1 MPAMN
6 EIIERRFGFI
16 GARARLITA
25 PATGRVTI
33 DVRRDRDHEHFEL
46 RLPNSASAA
55 VLDADKSARHLL
67 LLVTADGEKSRF
79 LCGHDERHW
88 FVSAIP
94 EAASGVVTVRNAME
108 ALQPEAV
115 RAAAHQIRPKERL
128 RRRTKVFRR
137 QGEWFFVPVSGLEP
151 DPRLVLRREPLSRGG
166 GKPHIME
173 FAFRRGGTTVYVSRV
188 HPTGLTQE
196 KFDALSDEERRKQ
209 SWRQMVRDAEVFALG
224 RIRHDDH
231 ATLVLHRWHQVF
243 MNTEPGARA
252 MRHVAFLD

>member
-1 MPAMN
+1 MPVMI
-6 EIIERRFGFI
+6 EIIERRFGLI
-16 GARARLITA
+16 GAHARLISA

-33 DVRRDRDHEHFEL
+33 DVRRDRDREHFEL
-46 RLPNSASAA
+46 RLPNTSSAA

-67 LLVTADGEKSRF
+67 LLVTTDGEKSRF

-108 ALQPEAV
+108 ALQPAAV
-115 RAAAHQIRPKERL
+115 RAAAHRIRPKERL
-128 RRRTKVFRR
+128 RRHTKVFRR
-137 QGEWFFVPVSGLEP
+137 QGEWFFVPVSDLEP
-151 DPRLVLRREPLSRGG
+151 DPRLVLRREPVSRGR

-196 KFDALSDEERRKQ
+196 KFDALSDDDRRKQ
-209 SWRQMVRDAEVFALG
+209 SWRQMVRDASVFAKG
-224 RIRHDDH
+224 RIRHPDH
-231 ATLVLHRWHQVF
+231 ATLVLREWHQVF

-252 MRHVAFLD
+252 MRHVAFLN

>member
-16 GARARLITA
+16 GARARLISA
-25 PATGRVTI
+25 PPTGRVTI
-33 DVRRDRDHEHFEL
+33 DVRRERDREHFEL
-46 RLPNSASAA
+46 RLPNTASAA

-94 EAASGVVTVRNAME
+94 EAASGVVAIRNAME
-108 ALQPEAV
+108 ALQPAAV
-115 RAAAHQIRPKERL
+115 RAAAQQIRAKERL

-137 QGEWFFVPVSGLEP
+137 QGEWFFVPVSDIEP
-151 DPRLVLRREPLSRGG
+151 DPRLVLRREPLSRGR

-188 HPTGLTQE
+188 HPTGLTRE
-196 KFDALSDEERRKQ
+196 KFDALSDDDRRKQ
-209 SWRQMVRDAEVFALG
+209 SWRQMARDASVFAKG
-224 RIRHDDH
+224 RIRHPDH
-231 ATLVLHRWHQVF
+231 ATLVLREWHQVF

>member
-33 DVRRDRDHEHFEL
+33 DVRRDRDREHFEL
-46 RLPNSASAA
+46 RLPNTASAA

-67 LLVTADGEKSRF
+67 LLVTTDGEKSRF

-108 ALQPEAV
+108 ALQPAAV

-137 QGEWFFVPVSGLEP
+137 QGEWFFVPVSDLEP
-151 DPRLVLRREPLSRGG
+151 DPRLVLRREPLSRGRG
-166 GKPHIME
+166 TPHIME

-188 HPTGLTQE
+188 YPTGLMQE
-196 KFDALSDEERRKQ
+196 KLHSSGSPRPRRITSDFCKP
-209 SWRQMVRDAEVFALG
+209 A
-224 RIRHDDH
+224 
-231 ATLVLHRWHQVF
+231 
-243 MNTEPGARA
+243 
-252 MRHVAFLD
+252 